1 MANFTIPNLCGASPE
16 LNLASTKI
24 ADLENEILSKI
35 DAAASEAAAAFDTAL
50 ADVKDGLDGLALD
63 LPEVPNVN
71 FQAELTSLIN
81 DIDKTTIEGIA
92 AFNNKLAELE
102 KDFGSTLKEKGLELD
117 KLITDATSKLATGGD
132 VCSLAPNIEIPAAN
146 SGTGVTT
153 EEVEDRVSN
162 ATTLTL
168 SKTPKEILEV
178 QGKKTNQSFF
188 TNINY
193 SLNGKIIVP
202 KATGTYIELKA
213 KYIVTLIK
221 EKPVEVKQAA
231 EPPEK
236 EAVSVVSTN
245 TEAVNKKA
253 EFKLNNLFKKLD
265 NLTLG
270 NVDSTKVNADI
281 TKALGAIKSPEFK
294 AKMQADLD
302 YAAAERKKL
311 FADPLNYK
319 QVTVNSPSSSS
330 SGKTRTV
337 KVDTVETQNTTTT
350 TKVETSGGG
359 VTEVKRTSKA
369 TISDK
374 GFTHRQVRKKEY
386 FIRPNFRVSTSTIA
400 NKKTGK
406 TFAPIAVKK
415 INGRTENPELLK
427 GTPILVMKNV
437 VYDVERITA
446 RSYDAD
452 GSYVDY
458 RWGVKKKGKPLEY
471 QSVGNNILP
480 DWTTADK
487 NIKIEYN
494 NRVTNK
500 LESSF
505 PTPIDIIKITYT
517 YVEKIDPNY
526 SG

>member
-16 LNLASTKI
+16 LNTASLKI
-24 ADLENEILSKI
+24 ESLENEITAKL
-35 DAAASEAAAAFDTAL
+35 DAAASEAAAAFNTAL
-50 ADVKDGLDGLALD
+50 TDVKSGLDGLALD

-71 FQAELTSLIN
+71 FQSELTSLIN

-132 VCSLAPNIEIPAAN
+132 VCALAPNIEIPAAN

-162 ATTLTL
+162 AATLTL

-202 KATGTYIELKA
+202 KATGTYLEIKA

-245 TEAVNKKA
+245 NEAVNKKA

-337 KVDTVETQNTTTT
+337 KVNTVETQNTVTTE
-350 TKVETSGGG
+350 KVTTSGGG

-386 FIRPNFRVSTSTIA
+386 WIRTGFQVSTSTFA
-400 NKKTGK
+400 NTKGK
-406 TFAPIAVKK
+406 TFKPIAVKK
-415 INGRTENPELLK
+415 INGRRQQDDLTSF
-427 GTPILVMKNV
+427 VMKQIP
-437 VYDVERITA
+437 YDVERITA
-446 RSYDAD
+446 RSYNAD
-452 GSYVDY
+452 GTYQQY
-458 RWGVKKKGKPLEY
+458 EWGVFSGPSGKRKLEY
-471 QSVGNNILP
+471 QSIRNNILP

-487 NIKIEYN
+487 NIKLEYN

-500 LESSF
+500 LEPAF
-505 PTPIDIIKITYT
+505 PKPIDIIKITYT